1 MEACPVCNGL
11 GHVDVD
17 GGGDGTCPACVAV
30 AIAREPYT
38 TPTLRSLEKPPE
50 SAGQA
55 PSDDDTPDAGAELQ
69 DLAPGSGPTAVKG
82 QDDVPGDK
90 DRTRHTKS
98 PKHKP

>member
-1 MEACPVCNGL
+1 MEACLVCNGL

-38 TPTLRSLEKPPE
+38 TPTLRSLEKPQ

-55 PSDDDTPDAGAELQ
+55 PSDDNATDTGHELG
-69 DLAPGSGPTAVKG
+69 DVSPGSGAAPVKG

-90 DRTRHTKS
+90 DRTRHPKG